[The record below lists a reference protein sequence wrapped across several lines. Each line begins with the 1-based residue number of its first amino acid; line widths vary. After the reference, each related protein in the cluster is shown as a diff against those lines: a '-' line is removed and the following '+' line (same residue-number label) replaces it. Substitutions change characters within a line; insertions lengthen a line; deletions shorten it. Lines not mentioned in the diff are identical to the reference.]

1 MKERK
6 NLISLGQYLLLIGIG
21 SLVAG
26 LSLFAYCTLYEIPVL
41 RVQTMSNPLF
51 YLILGLGLLSS
62 SFFLKVDEEVASLNE
77 NT

>member
-1 MKERK
+1 MKEKK
-6 NLISLGQYLLLIGIG
+6 NLINLDQYLSLIGIG

-26 LSLFAYCTLYEIPVL
+26 LSLFGYCTLYDISVL

-62 SFFLKVDEEVASLNE
+62 SFFFKVDEVIAG
-77 NT
+77 